1 MEIVSRFTPMM
12 EPVSIDEAYADVTG
26 CTTLFGPPQVIARK
40 IKHLIFND
48 LSLTC
53 SIGIAPVK
61 FLAKI
66 ASDMN
71 KPDGLTFITREQMP
85 QMILT
90 LPIRKVPGVGKQA
103 MARMTELNIQ
113 TLGDIQRFGL
123 SLLTRKFG
131 KFGHRLFEL
140 SRGIDND
147 PVRTETTRKS
157 ISNEIT
163 LEKDI
168 SDAGAAQ
175 RILLSLAGRVGRELR
190 QKQLTSESVF
200 IKIKFPTLPRSPGRA
215 SFRTGPVR
223 PKRFFPGPGPVREG
237 EQFQAH
243 SPSGRGSLPSACAK

>member
-1 MEIVSRFTPMM
+1 M
-12 EPVSIDEAYADVTG
+12 
-26 CTTLFGPPQVIARK
+26 
-40 IKHLIFND
+40 
-48 LSLTC
+48 
-53 SIGIAPVK
+53 K

-157 ISNEIT
+157 ISNEDYPGKGHFRCRCGP
-163 LEKDI
+163 KD
-168 SDAGAAQ
+168 
-175 RILLSLAGRVGRELR
+175 
-190 QKQLTSESVF
+190 SV
-200 IKIKFPTLPRSPGRA
+200 
-215 SFRTGPVR
+215 V
-223 PKRFFPGPGPVREG
+223 
-237 EQFQAH
+237 
-243 SPSGRGSLPSACAK
+243 SGRPGGTGIETETADK